1 MPKDKYYVYFKDK
14 GVIYKKEILF
24 ATCHYD
30 FKFRN
35 ANAENTEEIIRQQV
49 SGQKYHIYFTPSQHK
64 LSNLGGALYISMQR
78 RVDVITKNGEVIWNI
93 FEGHAN
99 VKEWVNHYLEN
110 AK

>member
-1 MPKDKYYVYFKDK
+1 MSKDQYHVYFKDE

-35 ANAENTEEIIRQQV
+35 SNAENTEEIIRQKV
-49 SGQKYHIYFTPSQHK
+49 SNQMPHIYFTPSQSK
-64 LSNLGGALYISMQR
+64 LSNLGTGLYISMQR
-78 RVDVITKNGEVIWNI
+78 RADVITKNGEVIWTI
-93 FEGHAN
+93 FEGHTN
-99 VKEWVNHYLEN
+99 EKEWVNHYLKN

>member
-1 MPKDKYYVYFKDK
+1 MPKDKYYVYFKEQ

-35 ANAENTEEIIRQQV
+35 ANAENAEEIIRQKI
-49 SGQKYHIYFTPSQHK
+49 SGEKQHIYFTPSQHK
-64 LSNLGGALYISMQR
+64 LSNLGSALYISMQR
-78 RVDVITKNGEVIWNI
+78 RADVITKNGDVIWSLFDGWGNEEYQI
-93 FEGHAN
+93 N
-99 VKEWVNHYLEN
+99 YYIKN

>member
-1 MPKDKYYVYFKDK
+1 MSKHRYHVYFKDK
-14 GVIYKKEILF
+14 GIIYKKEILF

-49 SGQKYHIYFTPSQHK
+49 SGQKHHIYFTPSQNK
-64 LSNLGGALYISMQR
+64 LSNLGSALYISMQR
-78 RVDVITKNGEVIWNI
+78 RADVITKNGDVIWSLFDGWGNEEYQI
-93 FEGHAN
+93 N
-99 VKEWVNHYLEN
+99 YYLKN